1 MEIVIKICNIIG
13 KILAFLVIY
22 KYLFKI
28 IGLFKVKHF
37 KKTDV
42 KHKYAICICARNER
56 NVIGNLLESIHNQ
69 DYPLDKI
76 DIIVCPNNCTDDTAD
91 VVREFAKN
99 NPDIKIHVFERQ
111 CKEERTKGYALK
123 YLFEQIKETFPKGI
137 EEYEAYF
144 IFDADNVLNKDYIT
158 KMNEGFDAGNKIL
171 TSFRNSKNMH
181 QNWISFGYGLHWMNT
196 SLNENR
202 AKSLLNLSCR
212 IQGTGFMFANE
223 LVKDGWK
230 WVTLTEDRS
239 FCTEAVINNYKI
251 SYVEDAVFYDEQPY
265 KLKVALRQ
273 RLRWSKGHLQ
283 SSVENCPKL
292 MANMFKRDKNFFAQ
306 YDFFWLN
313 FPSTVESGIR
323 RFIKRIMQVIIAFM
337 ACNYIRGLTFF
348 YSYFLTLLNSWL
360 KTLFYA
366 LFVMI
371 VYRKQIFAI
380 EKPNFL
386 KLFFNFIM
394 FPMFYKIG
402 KWTSYVALFKKVE
415 WKPIPH
421 DQVVDVNI
429 LEKSDSEK
437 NNKSN

>member
-1 MEIVIKICNIIG
+1 MNVVIKICEIIG
-13 KILAFLVIY
+13 IILTVCMSY
-22 KYLFKI
+22 KVVFVI
-28 IGLFKVKHF
+28 IGLCKVKHF

-42 KHKYAICICARNER
+42 KHKYAILICARNER

-99 NPDIKIHVFERQ
+99 NTDIKVHIFERE

-123 YLFEQIKETFPKGI
+123 YLFEQIKEKFPNGI

-144 IFDADNVLNKDYIT
+144 VFDADNVLNKDYVT
-158 KMNEGFDAGNKIL
+158 RMNEGFDAGNKIL

-181 QNWISFGYGLHWMNT
+181 QNWISFGYGLHWMST

-202 AKSLLNLSCR
+202 AKANLDLACR
-212 IQGTGFMFANE
+212 IQGTGFMFTNE
-223 LVKDGWK
+223 IVKDGWK

-239 FCTEAVINNYKI
+239 FCTEAVVNNYKI

-292 MANMFKRDKNFFAQ
+292 LANMFKKDKKFFMQ
-306 YDFFWLN
+306 YDFFWVN
-313 FPSTVESGIR
+313 FPDSIESGFR
-323 RFIKRIMQVIIAFM
+323 TLLKRIMQIIIACL
-337 ACNYIRGLTFF
+337 ACDFARGYTFF
-348 YSYFLTLLNSWL
+348 YTYFLTLLTSWGGDFAL
-360 KTLFYA
+360 RSLGAYCLSQTNFCAGKT
-366 LFVMI
+366 
-371 VYRKQIFAI
+371 
-380 EKPNFL
+380 
-386 KLFFNFIM
+386 KL
-394 FPMFYKIG
+394 
-402 KWTSYVALFKKVE
+402 
-415 WKPIPH
+415 
-421 DQVVDVNI
+421 
-429 LEKSDSEK
+429 LEGTF
-437 NNKSN
+437 